1 MDVQNAVTELA
12 QALKSDEAFFYAYQS
27 NIAMAFYD
35 EARRHDIHISH
46 EKLHEIANN
55 GAKNFLQLFVGQ
67 AVPATPVE
75 EPKKETVVEKVVGKF
90 TGKKSDKATK

>member
-1 MDVQNAVTELA
+1 MDTQNAVTTLA
-12 QALKSDEAFFYAYQS
+12 QALKSDEALFYAYQS

-35 EARRHDIHISH
+35 EVRRHDIHISH

-67 AVPATPVE
+67 AIASAPEEKSQSEPAAEAITNKTTN
-75 EPKKETVVEKVVGKF
+75 KKTTKNGK
-90 TGKKSDKATK
+90 

>member
-1 MDVQNAVTELA
+1 MDVQNAVTEQA

-35 EARRHDIHISH
+35 EARRHDVHISH

-55 GAKNFLQLFVGQ
+55 GAKNFLHLFVGE
-67 AVPATPVE
+67 ANKAPVSNSDNQVA
-75 EPKKETVVEKVVGKF
+75 PTVVE
-90 TGKKSDKATK
+90 TKKTTSKKK

>member
-12 QALKSDEAFFYAYQS
+12 QALKSDEALFYAYQS

-35 EARRHDIHISH
+35 EARRHDVHISH

-55 GAKNFLQLFVGQ
+55 GARNFLQLFVGQ
-67 AVPATPVE
+67 AIPTVPVE
-75 EPKKETVVEKVVGKF
+75 QLYYPGAEKVVTKI
-90 TGKKSDKATK
+90 TGIKTKKATK